1 MPETMASL
9 AIVAGFLK
17 SIFATGKGRPNKM
30 KRKLWVIVIL
40 EIISSML
47 TVLIVK
53 AQQQERKAPPTP
65 AASDMSAM
73 QDDKM
78 NARGDHVMGF
88 DHTKTTHHFLLL
100 SDGGAIEVGA
110 NSSQDTES
118 RDQIRM
124 HLGHIAKMFA
134 GGNFKAP
141 MLVHGQIPPGVPVMQ
156 KLKND
161 IQYKFEEMEQGAR
174 IRISTS
180 SPKALQAIYE
190 FLRFQIEEHKTG
202 DPVKVR
208 Q

>member
-1 MPETMASL
+1 M
-9 AIVAGFLK
+9 K
-17 SIFATGKGRPNKM
+17 S
-30 KRKLWVIVIL
+30 KLRVIVVLGIN
-40 EIISSML
+40 SAML
-47 TVLIVK
+47 TVLIVN
-53 AQQQERKAPPTP
+53 AQQQERKALPTP
-65 AASDMSAM
+65 PASDMSPM

-78 NARGDHVMGF
+78 NERGDQVMGF

-141 MLVHGQIPPGVPVMQ
+141 MLVHDQTPPGVPVMQ
-156 KLKND
+156 KLKKD

-180 SPKALQAIYE
+180 SPEALQAIYE

-202 DPVKVR
+202 DPLKVR